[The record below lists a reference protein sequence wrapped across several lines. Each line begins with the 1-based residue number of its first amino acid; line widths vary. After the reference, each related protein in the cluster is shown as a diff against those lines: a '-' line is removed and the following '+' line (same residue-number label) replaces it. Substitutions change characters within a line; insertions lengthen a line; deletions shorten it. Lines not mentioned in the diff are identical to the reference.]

1 MNFCVLGAGAWG
13 TAIALHLIRQG
24 HAVTLVPRRIEVA
37 MALASTR
44 QNEDYLPG
52 FELPLN
58 LQIGFEVRPVLMEA
72 DVAILAC
79 PSKGLR
85 SLCEMI
91 AQALDSAEALKLV
104 ITLCKGLEE
113 GTFLRPGEVVEGSL
127 PGIAHAVLSG
137 PTNAA
142 EVAAGKPTAVTLG
155 AQVID
160 GTIEA
165 VQNAMSGGTM
175 RVYTSDDL
183 IGVEL
188 GGCLKNI
195 YAIAAGC
202 VDGLRFGDN
211 AKAAL
216 MTRAL
221 NEMIRLGVSLG
232 ADAKTFFGL
241 SGFGDLV
248 ATCNGSWSRNRTL
261 GQKLGEGNSLET
273 LMSGR
278 KTVVEGVTAT
288 KVFHNLCEEKKI
300 EVPILNQVYAILYE
314 NLEPRDAMEA
324 LMLRGLKAE

>member
-13 TAIALHLIRQG
+13 TAVALHLIRQG
-24 HAVTLVPRRIEVA
+24 HSVTLVPRRIEAA
-37 MALASTR
+37 MALASDR
-44 QNEDYLPG
+44 ENKDYLPG

-58 LQIGFEVRPVLMEA
+58 LQIGFEVKPVLMEA

-85 SLCEMI
+85 SICDSI
-91 AQALDSAEALKLV
+91 AASLGSAEALKLV
-104 ITLCKGLEE
+104 ITLCKGLED
-113 GTFLRPGEVVEGSL
+113 GTFLRPGEVVEDAL
-127 PGIAHAVLSG
+127 PGIPHAVLSG

-155 AQVID
+155 AQVNN
-160 GTIEA
+160 GVIED
-165 VQNAMSGGTM
+165 VQAAMSGGTM
-175 RVYTSDDL
+175 RVYTSEDL
-183 IGVEL
+183 VGVEL

-202 VDGLRFGDN
+202 VDGLEFGDN

-221 NEMIRLGVSLG
+221 NEMIRLGVNLG
-232 ADAKTFFGL
+232 ADSKTFFGL

-261 GQKLGEGNSLET
+261 GQKLGEGNTLES

-288 KVFHNLCEEKKI
+288 KEFHNLCEEKGI
-300 EVPILNQVYAILYE
+300 DAPILNQVYAILYE
-314 NLEPRDAMEA
+314 GLDPRHAMEA
-324 LMLRGLKAE
+324 LMLRDLKAE

>member
-165 VQNAMSGGTM
+165 VQTAMSGGTM